1 MHVANTQYDVVRY
14 VGKKKYK
21 MRLTHADEDDW
32 DLQWIDTNM
41 TPDKL
46 AKMRPYQKINHYPGM
61 YGLARKNHLGRNLMK
76 MRRIFPSKY
85 KFFP

>member
-1 MHVANTQYDVVRY
+1 MMHVGNTQYDVVRY

-21 MRLTHADEDDW
+21 MRLTHLDEEDW

-46 AKMRPYQKINHYPGM
+46 SKMRPY
-61 YGLARKNHLGRNLMK
+61 
-76 MRRIFPSKY
+76 
-85 KFFP
+85 